1 MQSET
6 GPVAACTLLIASE
19 RLLGVWSQHAA
30 RAEAVVAVGDS
41 DRSYVL
47 EVIRAKQP
55 REVVLEHTLA
65 DSPRGAP
72 LMTALREERRLRN
85 VTIRLLSPERVAALA
100 SSHPGY
106 SDPQIWLTAFA
117 HPLPPRPAQ
126 RARRLPVS
134 GKGEV
139 LIDGHA
145 ATAIDLSPL
154 GAQVR
159 SAQAL
164 RPNSYIRITLGAPQR
179 SVALT
184 AKVVWSVFELA
195 PAPSYR
201 AGLAFED
208 PMPRRLHSELAAAE
222 RLAE

>member
-1 MQSET
+1 MQSEL
-6 GPVAACTLLIASE
+6 GQVATCTLLIASE

-47 EVIRAKQP
+47 EMIRAKQP

-65 DSPRGAP
+65 VSPRGAP

-126 RARRLPVS
+126 RARRVPVR
-134 GKGEV
+134 GDGEV
-139 LIDGHA
+139 LIDGHP

-159 SAQAL
+159 SPQAL
-164 RPNSYIRITLGAPQR
+164 RPNSHVRITLSAVQR
-179 SVALT
+179 PVALT
-184 AKVVWSVFELA
+184 AKVVWSVFELG

-201 AGLAFED
+201 AGLAFEE
-208 PMPRRLHSELAAAE
+208 PLPRRLHQDVAAIE
-222 RLAE
+222 Q